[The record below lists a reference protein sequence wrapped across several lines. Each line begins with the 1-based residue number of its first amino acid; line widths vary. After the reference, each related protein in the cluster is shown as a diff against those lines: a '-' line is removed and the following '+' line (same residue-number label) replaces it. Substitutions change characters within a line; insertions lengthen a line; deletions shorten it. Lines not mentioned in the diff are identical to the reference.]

1 MIGDTQQPGARL
13 SWLSPTLLAD
23 GFVPSDETPETKD
36 TTFTTSGGYFVV
48 KPTHNKRLISASYSF
63 RTTFTT
69 NTTPPLADAHAG
81 AQARAARG
89 SSVVDVVDVVCSK
102 YIYIYQ
108 YLILTASYYGDT
120 TFRLSRSSS
129 RAGRAIVSQCLVQ
142 LEPGPA
148 GLAAPQNRLRPTA
161 RRACRY
167 ASGSVSGGCRRS
179 RSALVEGRGGC
190 GCVRKGILSDVIK
203 WRISAVSRRLV
214 ASDKTPR
221 PAPRPA
227 AGRLAGA
234 AAPPAAPADR
244 VPSCAGRS
252 AVPRKKF
259 GKNWEGRPRA
269 GERSHG
275 AH

>member
-1 MIGDTQQPGARL
+1 MTGDTPQPGARL
-13 SWLSPTLLAD
+13 SPALLAD
-23 GFVPSDETPETKD
+23 GFVPPGETPETLS
-36 TTFTTSGGYFVV
+36 TTKTTSSGYFVV
-48 KPTHNKRLISASYSF
+48 TPTLNKRLSSAVYPF
-63 RTTFTT
+63 RTTKTT
-69 NTTPPLADAHAG
+69 NTTAPLADAHAG

-89 SSVVDVVDVVCSK
+89 GSVVFVVFVVRNR

-108 YLILTASYYGDT
+108 YLILFVPDYSDT
-120 TFRLSRSSS
+120 TISAACSPAG
-129 RAGRAIVSQCLVQ
+129 AGRAIVSQCLVQ
-142 LEPGPA
+142 LEAGLA

-161 RRACRY
+161 RGACRY

-179 RSALVEGRGGC
+179 RSAPVEGRGGC
-190 GCVRKGILSDVIK
+190 GSVRKGTLSDVIK

-214 ASDKTPR
+214 ASDKT
-221 PAPRPA
+221 ARPA

-252 AVPRKKF
+252 AVPGKKF
-259 GKNWEGRPRA
+259 GKNWQGRPRA
-269 GERSHG
+269 GERSDG

>member
-1 MIGDTQQPGARL
+1 MTGDTQRPGARL
-13 SWLSPTLLAD
+13 SPARLAD

-36 TTFTTSGGYFVV
+36 TTFTTRGGYFVY
-48 KPTHNKRLISASYSF
+48 KPTPEDRLISASYSF

-69 NTTPPLADAHAG
+69 FTTAPLADAHAG

-89 SSVVDVVDVVCSK
+89 SPVVDVVNVVCRK

-108 YLILTASYYGDT
+108 YLILSAPDYGAT
-120 TFRLSRSSS
+120 TFRLSRSPAG
-129 RAGRAIVSQCLVQ
+129 AGRAIVSQCLVQ
-142 LEPGPA
+142 LEAGPA

-161 RRACRY
+161 CGACRY

-179 RSALVEGRGGC
+179 RSAPVEGRGGC

-214 ASDKTPR
+214 ASDKT
-221 PAPRPA
+221 ARPA
-227 AGRLAGA
+227 AWRLAGA

-252 AVPRKKF
+252 AVPGKKF